1 MAKSRN
7 VWCAKDPAGAWSQL
21 MTKEQ
26 TIPNANCNI
35 VAIERNVEFGRK
47 FKITGTPTLIAQ
59 DGSRVPG
66 AINTIQIEKMLL
78 DASK

>member
-1 MAKSRN
+1 
-7 VWCAKDPAGAWSQL
+7 

-26 TIPNANCNI
+26 PLPNSNCNTAA
-35 VAIERNVEFGRK
+35 VDRNVEFGRK
-47 FKITGTPTLIAQ
+47 FKITGTPTLISQ

-66 AINTIQIEKMLL
+66 AINTMQIEKMLL